1 MSALGAVSLIREDGR
16 VRVDALEARLRLTS
30 EHLAQSVG
38 LRREAISKKDRVDS
52 PKTQSRLRDLVIILS
67 RVERWAGSLPQAYAW
82 YRAQPLP
89 SFGDRTA
96 ESLVREGRAAD
107 VLAYL
112 DRIAEGGY
120 A

>member
-1 MSALGAVSLIREDGR
+1 
-16 VRVDALEARLRLTS
+16 
-30 EHLAQSVG
+30 
-38 LRREAISKKDRVDS
+38 
-52 PKTQSRLRDLVIILS
+52 
-67 RVERWAGSLPQAYAW
+67 LPQAYAW